1 MGLPTSFLGW
11 HSQGRSKNRDKLS
24 PTMKKRICFLLL
36 TAATI
41 ATSLFA
47 QTSSDPDAKK
57 ILDAVSARF
66 KSFKAIQAGF
76 TYKVENADGKAISTK
91 KGTVYM
97 KGTKY
102 RVSFVGQEI
111 FCDGNTVW
119 TYDKSSNEVTI
130 SKLDASSNTLTPQ
143 KLFTDFYD
151 KDFLY
156 KLNGEKKANGK
167 TFQEIEMTPNDKTKP
182 FHKVY
187 LTIDKNAKTIYSTKV
202 LEKAGNRYSYTVN
215 SFNGTANIPDT
226 KFVFNKS
233 DYPGVEEVD
242 LR

>member
-1 MGLPTSFLGW
+1 
-11 HSQGRSKNRDKLS
+11 
-24 PTMKKRICFLLL
+24 MKKIYFLLFL
-36 TAATI
+36 STI
-41 ATSLFA
+41 TGNLFA
-47 QTSSDPDAKK
+47 QNEANNDPDAKK
-57 ILDAVSARF
+57 ILDAVSTKF
-66 KSFKAIQAGF
+66 KSYKAVQANF
-76 TYKVENADGKAISTK
+76 TYQVENSDGKAISTK
-91 KGTVYM
+91 KGTVFM

-111 FCDGNTVW
+111 YCDGTTVW

-130 SKLDASSNTLTPQ
+130 TKLDVSNNAITPQ

-156 KLNGEKKANGK
+156 KLNGESKVNGK
-167 TFQEIEMTPNDKTKP
+167 TLQEIEMTPNDKSKT

-187 LTIDKNAKTIYSTKV
+187 LMIDKNGKTIYSTKV
-202 LEKAGNRYSYTVN
+202 LDKNGDRYSYTVTML
-215 SFNGTANIPDT
+215 NGNANIPDA
-226 KFVFNKS
+226 KFGFNKK

>member
-1 MGLPTSFLGW
+1 MKIIYFFLA
-11 HSQGRSKNRDKLS
+11 
-24 PTMKKRICFLLL
+24 IF
-36 TAATI
+36 I
-41 ATSLFA
+41 ATTASTSA
-47 QTSSDPDAKK
+47 QTGNDPDAKK
-57 ILDAVSARF
+57 ILDAVSAKF
-66 KSFKAIQAGF
+66 KSYKAVQATF
-76 TYKVENADGKAISTK
+76 TYKVENADGKAISSK
-91 KGTVYM
+91 NGSVYM

-111 FCDGNTVW
+111 FCDGNNVW

-130 SKLDASSNTLTPQ
+130 TKLDNSSTTLTPQ
-143 KLFTDFYD
+143 KLFTNFYD

-156 KLNGEKKANGK
+156 KLNGEKKIGGK
-167 TFQEIEMTPNDKTKP
+167 TVQEIEMTPNDKTKP

-215 SFNGTANIPDT
+215 TLKGNVNIPDS